1 MWAEAAF
8 FSEWTVAHTKENLL
22 SSISKVMNSLETTQK
37 RTKNESL
44 VHVGLLQFP
53 SNGLGCFC
61 TLEWSEAR
69 SA

>member
-1 MWAEAAF
+1 MWAQAAF
-8 FSEWTVAHTKENLL
+8 FSECTVAHTKEKLL
-22 SSISKVMNSLETTQK
+22 SSIREVMHSLEMTQK

-44 VHVGLLQFP
+44 PSHGLERFR
-53 SNGLGCFC
+53 